1 MSNEINNTVQTST
14 NEEPIEVV
22 CRLRPSEIAV
32 VKQDTGVLTNG
43 GAVAAYVR
51 KRVGSDAR

>member
-1 MSNEINNTVQTST
+1 MINEINNKMPTST
-14 NEEPIEVV
+14 NNEQNEVAS
-22 CRLRPSEIAV
+22 RLRQSELAV

-51 KRVGSDAR
+51 KRVGADAR

>member
-1 MSNEINNTVQTST
+1 MINEINNTVPTAM
-14 NEEPIEVV
+14 NDEPIEVV
-22 CRLRPSEIAV
+22 CRLRPSELAV

-51 KRVGSDAR
+51 KRVGAEAR

>member
-1 MSNEINNTVQTST
+1 MSNEINNT
-14 NEEPIEVV
+14 NDEPIEVV
-22 CRLRPSEIAV
+22 CRLRPSELAV

-51 KRVGSDAR
+51 KRVGAEAR

>member
-1 MSNEINNTVQTST
+1 MSNEINNTVPTAT
-14 NEEPIEVV
+14 NDEPNEVV
-22 CRLRPSEIAV
+22 CRLRPSELAV

-51 KRVGSDAR
+51 KRVGAETR

>member
-1 MSNEINNTVQTST
+1 MSNEINNTVPTDT
-14 NEEPIEVV
+14 NDEPIEVV

-51 KRVGSDAR
+51 KRVGADAR

>member
-1 MSNEINNTVQTST
+1 MSNEINNTVPTST
-14 NEEPIEVV
+14 IDEPFEMV
-22 CRLRPSEIAV
+22 CRLRPSELAV

-51 KRVGSDAR
+51 KRVGAETR

>member
-1 MSNEINNTVQTST
+1 MSNEINNTVPTAT
-14 NEEPIEVV
+14 NDEPIEVV
-22 CRLRPSEIAV
+22 CRLPPSELAV

-51 KRVGSDAR
+51 KRVGSEAK

>member
-1 MSNEINNTVQTST
+1 MSNEINNTVPTAA
-14 NEEPIEVV
+14 NDDPIEVV
-22 CRLRPSEIAV
+22 CRLRPSELAV

-51 KRVGSDAR
+51 KRVGADAR

>member
-1 MSNEINNTVQTST
+1 MSNEIDNTVPTAT
-14 NEEPIEVV
+14 NDEPIEVV

>member
-1 MSNEINNTVQTST
+1 MSNEINNTMPTAT
-14 NEEPIEVV
+14 NDEPIEVV
-22 CRLRPSEIAV
+22 CRLRPSALAV

-51 KRVGSDAR
+51 KRVGAEAQ

>member
-1 MSNEINNTVQTST
+1 MSNEIHNTVPTAT
-14 NEEPIEVV
+14 NDEPIEVV
-22 CRLRPSEIAV
+22 CRLRPRELAV

-51 KRVGSDAR
+51 KRVGAETR

>member
-1 MSNEINNTVQTST
+1 MSNEINNTVPRSTSDD
-14 NEEPIEVV
+14 PIEVV
-22 CRLRPSEIAV
+22 CRLRPSELAV

-51 KRVGSDAR
+51 KRVGAEPR

>member
-1 MSNEINNTVQTST
+1 MSNEINNTVPTAT
-14 NEEPIEVV
+14 NDDPIEVV
-22 CRLRPSEIAV
+22 CRLRPSELAV

-51 KRVGSDAR
+51 KRVGAETR